1 MALASS
7 AQAFSEV
14 QCAVKGGGGT
24 GRPCCPSAAHSGWC
38 CISSQGSLAQLSPLA
53 LTHCPDSVLALLSLL
68 APPTLFHMFPQV
80 PVDGVS
86 GNRASGR
93 SPPFWAAASHV
104 VEHRPVG
111 SLAWGCLLS
120 TQLQRAFRH
129 LTDIHVTKR
138 CHRGRQRA
146 QVCLKVS
153 AVAYRDELSSP
164 ASTTVVHSVFQRHYS
179 TSVHGWLSQF
189 LSLHPESLTAFKG
202 TLPLTWSCF
211 VFLMLVT
218 SRLERN
224 IGFKFLNFSL

>member
-1 MALASS
+1 MLGLLALASS

-153 AVAYRDELSSP
+153 ALPTETSSRPRRAPPSCTACSSDITVLQFMDGCLSSCRFILK
-164 ASTTVVHSVFQRHYS
+164 V
-179 TSVHGWLSQF
+179 
-189 LSLHPESLTAFKG
+189 
-202 TLPLTWSCF
+202 
-211 VFLMLVT
+211 
-218 SRLERN
+218 
-224 IGFKFLNFSL
+224 